1 MNYPEPNLNP
11 KCQCRDNPAKAFWC
25 RFGHMTECHFPY
37 DCKTA
42 GCGHLF
48 KYDFTPDEVSG
59 IEGLAK
65 EAMTRGLLPPYKLDP
80 KGNVT
85 IEIKPDKVFK
95 TDEPPTINKLIDQLL
110 AAGRRSGALVR
121 PAQAGRKTGVCVFML
136 GNKAIR
142 NLGPY
147 LRAYTTAL
155 KQTPNYAIEAAV
167 NASAATVMEVMEER
181 GVEWMWMEIMGQNEK
196 GMAVFIVSDKLDDTF
211 AGELTK
217 RGCICNFK

>member
-85 IEIKPDKVFK
+85 IEIKPQEFYKMD
-95 TDEPPTINKLIDQLL
+95 DPPTLRNLIKRLKS
-110 AAGRRSGALVR
+110 AGVDRGALVH
-121 PAQAGRKTGVCVFML
+121 PKGDKNKTGVGVFML
-136 GNKAIR
+136 GNKAVR
-142 NLGPY
+142 EVGPY
-147 LRAYTTAL
+147 LQGYVAAL
-155 KQTPNYAIEAAV
+155 KQMPNAGIHADEHAGIP
-167 NASAATVMEVMEER
+167 TVMEVMEER
-181 GVEWMWMEIMGQNEK
+181 GIEWMWMEMPDLFSK
-196 GMAVFIVSDKLDDTF
+196 TMAVFIVSDKLDDTF

-217 RGCICNFK
+217 RGCTCNLK